1 MEVDDE
7 IDERSPNLA
16 GKIKSIWVKNFVTYD
31 ECVMNPTEYLNII
44 IGPNGTG
51 KSTLVAAIVLGMGGS
66 AKLLARSSAIQEY
79 IKNGKTEALISIKI
93 YVNNQRETKKFVRE
107 FDSDGK
113 SEFKINGVIVTHK
126 AYMRCISEYNIQVDN
141 LCQFLPQDRVQDF
154 AKMNPQELLNN
165 TISSVCEQPVIE
177 KFDKLKELQK
187 KKQNAKNSLIDDIN
201 RLNDLK
207 HRNEGLKQILER
219 MATKKKFA
227 ETINICNAKK
237 LWIETKELKEKAA
250 EIRSNLDDAEKIVKE
265 RQSRY
270 NTLMK
275 EQGKIIQQTAD
286 LANELQ
292 KQGAKCGEATTKIE
306 NIIASI
312 EDLETKIRRAKQEIE
327 TKKKEQIERDK
338 EIEKESMSLRKDKE
352 ELERVASSSGSTSER
367 AAKREQVTERLSSL
381 KVQISAQMA
390 KRSEINKVLE
400 EDYVAEI
407 TMLKNRIQSL
417 ESFKD
422 QRLRLLE
429 QRHPDQYK
437 AVMWLRE
444 NSNQFQGRIYE
455 PMILEL
461 NVPDPNHAKY
471 FENTIAVRD
480 LLAFT
485 CEDKQD
491 MSKLIDCLRIQ
502 QHLSISILYSPPAEQ
517 CQYRPNQHIS
527 SYSEYGFYAFLIDLL
542 EGPPAILNYLCRNY
556 NIQGILIGTEK
567 VNDFIESLPSNL
579 RHFYGGD
586 VQYHVSISKYSNHP
600 IRSQTRIQS
609 RNFLSGVDRGELNKL
624 KKRYGDKVRATDTL
638 RNERAQIE
646 AKTDEL
652 EHQRSEA
659 MKELRSLEM
668 VVHKLR
674 DLKERLQRSVRRV
687 KALKDSAL
695 DIPHF
700 QELQREKTKL
710 YVKEIIEFQE
720 TKAKCLIEYQRA
732 VQEKECAAARS
743 SIYRLENEDLNR
755 AITEA
760 TDTLVQGKKLVE
772 TVKSSMDS
780 AAKKYRLRLVEAKNL
795 TNGLKPTDPNFPY
808 TQQFTELPDDIDGLK
823 DVINDTSARLECL
836 GETDRNV
843 TEEYE
848 RRNSQIEALTRTIE
862 EAKSGD
868 ENLMHQIESV
878 YNEWIP
884 EINHII
890 EVLNENFGN
899 FMKNMDYVGEI
910 LLAMKDQWDFESYGI
925 QILVQYRSGV
935 KLQALDRYVQ
945 SGGERAVAIAN
956 YTLSLQ
962 QLTHVPFRCVDE
974 INQGMDPRNERK
986 IFDML
991 VEETT
996 RTGSSQYFFVTPKLL
1011 PNLNCNERMTVHIV
1025 FNGKFVKPKNAFDF
1039 NIA

>member
-1 MEVDDE
+1 MEIDE
-7 IDERSPNLA
+7 IDDGTPNLA

-31 ECVMNPTEYLNII
+31 ECVMHPTEYLNII

-79 IKNGKTEALISIKI
+79 IKNGQTEAMVIIDI
-93 YVNNQRETKKFVRE
+93 YINNQRETRKFMRQ
-107 FDSDGK
+107 FDSEGK
-113 SEFKINGVIVTHK
+113 SDFKINGVVVTHK
-126 AYMRCISEYNIQVDN
+126 AYMQCIAEFNIQVDN

-165 TISSVCEQPVIE
+165 TIASVCEDSVIE
-177 KFDKLKELQK
+177 KFNKLKEMQK
-187 KKQNAKNSLIDDIN
+187 KKQSAKNNLIDDVN
-201 RLNDLK
+201 KLNDLK
-207 HRNEGLKQILER
+207 HRNESLKQILER
-219 MATKKKFA
+219 MAARKQFT

-237 LWIETKELKEKAA
+237 LWIETKELKEKAT
-250 EIRSNLDDAEKIVKE
+250 EIQNNLTDAERITEDKKRNYDGLV
-265 RQSRY
+265 
-270 NTLMK
+270 K
-275 EQGKIIQQTAD
+275 EQGKIIKQTED

-292 KQGAKCGEATTKIE
+292 KQGAKCGEAATKIE
-306 NIIASI
+306 NIIGKI
-312 EDLETKIRRAKQEIE
+312 EELESKIRRAKQEIE
-327 TKKKEQIERDK
+327 IKKKEQLERDK
-338 EIEKESMSLRKDKE
+338 EIEKESLALKKNKDEFERSLSE
-352 ELERVASSSGSTSER
+352 SGTNEER
-367 AAKREQVTERLSSL
+367 AAKRDDVAERLRSL
-381 KVQISAQMA
+381 KVQITAQMA
-390 KRSEINKVLE
+390 KRSEINKVLD
-400 EDYVAEI
+400 EDYIAEI
-407 TMLKNRIQSL
+407 TILKQRIQTM
-417 ESFKD
+417 ESFRE
-422 QRLRLLE
+422 QRLRSLE

-437 AVMWLRE
+437 AVMWLR
-444 NSNQFQGRIYE
+444 SNLDMFEGRIYE

-471 FENTIAVRD
+471 FENTIALRD

-485 CEDKQD
+485 CESKQD

-502 QHLSISILYSPPAEQ
+502 QQLQISILYSPPAES
-517 CQYRPNQHIS
+517 CQFRSNEPIS
-527 SYSEYGFYAFLIDLL
+527 SYSGYGFFAYLLDLL

-556 NIQGILIGTEK
+556 NIEKILIGTEK
-567 VNDFIESLPSNL
+567 VNDFIESLPTSV

-586 VQYHVSISKYSNHP
+586 VQYFVSISKYSNHP
-600 IRSQTRIQS
+600 IRSQTRIQN
-609 RNFLSGVDRGELNKL
+609 RNILSGVDRNELNAL
-624 KKRYGDKVRATDTL
+624 KKRYSEKVRATDAL

-646 AKTDEL
+646 ARTDEL
-652 EHQRSEA
+652 EHQRAEV
-659 MKELRSLEM
+659 MKEQRALEM
-668 VVHKLR
+668 VLNKLR
-674 DLKERLQRSVRRV
+674 DLKERLSRNIRKV
-687 KALKDSAL
+687 KSLKDSSL

-700 QELQREKTKL
+700 EELQREKIKL
-710 YVKEIIEFQE
+710 YIKEILECQQ
-720 TKAKCLIEYQRA
+720 TKVNCLMEYQRA
-732 VQEKECAAARS
+732 LQEKECAATRS
-743 SIYRLENEDLNR
+743 NIYKLENEDLNR

-760 TDTLVQGKKLVE
+760 TDAWVQAKKLVDNIRTSME
-772 TVKSSMDS
+772 T

-795 TNGLKPTDPNFPY
+795 TNGLKPTDPNFPF
-808 TQQFTELPDDIDGLK
+808 TQQFADLPDDIDGIK

-836 GETDRNV
+836 GDNDKNV

-848 RRNSQIEALTRTIE
+848 RRNAQIEALTRTIE
-862 EAKSGD
+862 EAKNGD
-868 ENLMHQIESV
+868 NNFQLQIEAI

-884 EINHII
+884 EINNIV
-890 EVLNENFGN
+890 EVLNKNFGN
-899 FMKNMDYVGEI
+899 FMQNMDYVGEV
-910 LLAMKDQWDFESYGI
+910 LLARKDQLDFESYGI

-996 RTGSSQYFFVTPKLL
+996 KTGSSQYFFVTPKLL
-1011 PNLNCNERMTVHIV
+1011 PHLNYNERMTVHVV

-1039 NIA
+1039 